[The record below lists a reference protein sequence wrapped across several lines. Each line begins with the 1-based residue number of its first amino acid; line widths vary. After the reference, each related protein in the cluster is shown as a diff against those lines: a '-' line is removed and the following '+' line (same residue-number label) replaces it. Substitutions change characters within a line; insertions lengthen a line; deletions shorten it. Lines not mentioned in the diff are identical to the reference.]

1 MLVKKKQ
8 VELGM
13 MLARR
18 VELSEFSHPEFR
30 AARRANFCTDF
41 LDSHDGL
48 CQKA

>member
-13 MLARR
+13 MLAHR

-48 CQKA
+48 C